1 MKLPKKSSEVEEV
14 VITRAENEKIGN
26 RGFMSRS
33 YPIMNIT
40 KLNLKYERI

>member
-14 VITRAENEKIGN
+14 VTTRAEQEKIGK